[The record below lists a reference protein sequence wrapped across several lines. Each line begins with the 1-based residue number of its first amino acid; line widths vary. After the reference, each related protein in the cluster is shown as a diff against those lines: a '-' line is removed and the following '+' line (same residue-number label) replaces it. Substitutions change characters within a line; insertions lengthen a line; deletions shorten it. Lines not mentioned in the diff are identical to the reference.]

1 METVRTHEQVKKELE
16 RRGWRVVTETD
27 NKIQARY
34 YIETAAS
41 ICAGVKVWIGKTA
54 GISSGVDFSQVN
66 RIGEKTRGLIME
78 FVRACVREVEQNR
91 KPTVFRDGFGN
102 RATIEEKRIKPYNGA
117 THTEPA
123 FVLSCFADYDGGELY
138 FLSVYPSFYDA
149 RQKLKTFS
157 AGTFA
162 EVVNA

>member
-1 METVRTHEQVKKELE
+1 MEQARTREQVEKELA
-16 RRGWRVVTETD
+16 RRGWNVVKESE
-27 NKIQARY
+27 NR
-34 YIETAAS
+34 IETRYNIATAAG
-41 ICAGVKVWIGKTA
+41 ICAGVKAWIGKTA
-54 GISSGVDFSQVN
+54 GISSGIDFSQVD
-66 RIGEKTRGLIME
+66 RIGEKTRGLIIE
-78 FVRACVREVEQNR
+78 FVRACAHETEQNR
-91 KPTVFRDGFGN
+91 TPTIFRDGFGN

-123 FVLSCFADYDGGELY
+123 FVLSCFADYDGGEMY

-162 EVVNA
+162 EVVNV